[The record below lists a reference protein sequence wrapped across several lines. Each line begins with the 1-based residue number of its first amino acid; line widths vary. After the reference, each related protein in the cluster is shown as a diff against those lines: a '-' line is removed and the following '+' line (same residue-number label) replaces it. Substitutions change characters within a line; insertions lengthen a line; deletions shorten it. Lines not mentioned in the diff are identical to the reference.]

1 MKAKRLL
8 LGLLLGSM
16 FMGGMAQPPKYNVD
30 RSKYPDYDDTFRPN
44 WSVMVDGNKA
54 RGLKDEIVLPD
65 HWHNGETMYFPT
77 VFNQAGGSCGPAS
90 RIGYMLTHELN
101 AHRHVS
107 GKLNENRLC
116 PNFVYPF
123 SYNGSSKDRMA
134 IANGIPNI
142 PTYGGFPYSS
152 IYGFE
157 ESLVKNGATGDG
169 GWMQGYERWYAAM
182 KNRLKSTSNFP
193 VSTAT
198 PEGMLAV
205 KRYLYNHNGD
215 ESFATGGILG
225 LGCAISGSGQ
235 GTIAN
240 TKANAAAGV
249 VGMKYLTHMGESVD
263 HAITLVGWDDRIEF
277 DLDGNGKYGEENN
290 ALNQNETGAWI
301 FVNSWG
307 GWGNNGFMYYPYA
320 TAGAVNKPIELNGK
334 TVYSSGD
341 GWWPEIYTIR
351 KNYEPKRVIKLKM
364 TYTQRSSM
372 GLSAGVSDDV
382 NATSPKDRTAFVH
395 FNYQGYPGDDPQP
408 MVPMLGCWADN
419 QLHYEPMEFG
429 YDLTD
434 LIEGY
439 DLSKPMKLFFMVNTK
454 NNAEGTGA
462 VYEASIMDYT
472 LDPNGVEIPFVL
484 ESDSVDILGGGSQVM
499 MSVVVNGN
507 SATPPSN
514 LSITGN
520 GLAWE
525 APQGTAYTP
534 VKYLVY
540 RGGEEI
546 AQTTSTELAD
556 TAIQTGVLYTVK
568 ALYNIDGHEVMSAD
582 SKSAVKTNEADNV
595 VDNFVGT
602 FENGGFAIPDVFTN
616 GLSTGTI
623 EFRIKPSTIKN
634 YNQQIGPNWGQF
646 LVHAN
651 SDGSMSW
658 GWNTGSERGSASS
671 VLRNGSWTH
680 VAIVVEGKTMTF
692 FVNGVQKGTFTS
704 SSYSGF
710 PSTSSFEF
718 GSHGGSSNALYGQID
733 EVRIWNVARTRNEL
747 LASYQ
752 YPLLNP
758 SQYAGLLAYYKMDM
772 IWEWKNGKSEQKFRD
787 CVGGHHASLITSN
800 GTAVSETTTNTG
812 FRTTAPKLRAKIN
825 AVSNATVGIPVSFT
839 DVSSITAVS
848 KAWVIDGKNYNV
860 ASPEVT
866 FLTTGQKQ
874 AILTVA
880 DSEGATATDT
890 IVFEVGAGE
899 TPTAEFRMSAE
910 QINGSDRL
918 SLISEN
924 TVPGCSYLW
933 EMEGADHAVATTSTT
948 AVTYSAVGTYDV
960 KLTVTGPD
968 GTKYVNTKKVTVS
981 PSAPVAKF
989 SIYPSI
995 IVKGESATLT
1005 DESTYDPTSACWR
1018 FSSDQLKTAAMG
1030 LNTTISPSQP
1040 GVYNLNY
1047 SAMNEYGVGT
1057 TSANRVL
1064 TVCNADS
1071 KNGLFFSDKNTMTA
1085 PAPADVTD
1093 AWTIEFWFNPVG
1105 GVTDN
1110 SLGINGG
1117 TNGYT
1122 ITNSADGTVTT
1133 TVNGE
1138 TSKSSAKYLTTGWH
1152 HYAICYFRGNIFYYR
1167 DGILINNEKLATVSD
1182 ISPYWNA
1189 LVLGGETTPMT
1200 GTIDELR
1207 VWNKRLGQS
1216 RIQIYSNSPIL
1227 EVMSSI
1233 DDGALKLY
1241 YDFNQTSGDVIDGSG
1256 NNLTG
1261 VRTNFGPDGDAWV
1274 DTKGV
1279 FSLNYGT
1286 TQVFEPLGT
1295 KIDNNKRGKVIAWSD
1310 QETTRES
1317 APASNVLDG
1326 SVSTFWHSQYSTSTS
1341 YPHSVTIERSDL
1353 TDIESMV
1360 FEYLPARGT
1369 NYRASK
1375 VTVEQSDDNENWEIV
1390 EENLDLTNEDQ
1401 TGAIL
1406 TSPVT
1411 KKYVRITFPTGF
1423 GAFLALSEIYFYGG
1437 VIATDI
1443 NTVTTGNG
1451 NVDENAWYD
1460 LQGRRVSKPGK
1471 GLYIKGGKKIYV
1483 K

>member
-65 HWHNGETMYFPT
+65 HWNNGETMYFPT
-77 VFNQAGGSCGPAS
+77 VFNQAGGSCGPSS

-123 SYNGSSKDRMA
+123 SYNGSSKDQMA
-134 IANGIPNI
+134 VATGVPNI

-157 ESLVKNGATGDG
+157 EALVKSGATGDG
-169 GWMQGYERWYAAM
+169 GWMQGYDRWYAAM
-182 KNRLKSTSNFP
+182 KNRLKHTSNFP
-193 VSTAT
+193 TSTAT

-205 KRYLYNHNGD
+205 KRWLYNHNGD

-225 LGCAISGSGQ
+225 LGCGISGAGT

-249 VGMKYLTHMGESVD
+249 VGKQYLTHMGESVD

-307 GWGNNGFMYYPYA
+307 SGWGNGGFMYYPYA
-320 TAGAVNKPIELNGK
+320 TAGAVNHPIELNGK
-334 TVYSSGD
+334 TVYSSGE

-372 GLSAGVSDDV
+372 SLSGGVSNDLS
-382 NATSPKDRTAFVH
+382 ATSPKDRTAFVH

-434 LIEGY
+434 VSENY
-439 DLSKPMKLFFMVNTK
+439 DLNQPLKYFFIVNTK

-472 LDPNGVEIPFVL
+472 LDPNGIETPFVL
-484 ESDSVDILGGGSQVM
+484 ETDSVNIPGGGKQVI
-499 MSVVVNGN
+499 MSVVVNGTG
-507 SATPPSN
+507 AVAPTN
-514 LSITGN
+514 LSITDS
-520 GLAWE
+520 GLAWD
-525 APQGTAYTP
+525 APQGTGQTP
-534 VKYLVY
+534 VKYYVY
-540 RGGEEI
+540 KGDQEI
-546 AQTTSTELAD
+546 GQTTTTELA
-556 TAIQTGVLYTVK
+556 TAIETGVLYTVK
-568 ALYNIDGHEVMSAD
+568 ALYNIDGHDVMSTE
-582 SKSAVKTNEADNV
+582 SKAAVRTRVEDNA
-595 VDNFVGT
+595 VDNYVGT
-602 FENGGFAIPDVFTN
+602 FNNGGFAIPDVFAN

-646 LVHAN
+646 LAHAN
-651 SDGSMSW
+651 SDGSMAW
-658 GWNTGSERGSASS
+658 GWNTGSERGSTSN
-671 VLRNGSWTH
+671 VLTVGSWKH
-680 VAIVVEGKTMTF
+680 IAIVVDGKTMTF
-692 FVNGVQKGTFTS
+692 YVNGVQKGSFTS

-718 GSHGGSSNALYGQID
+718 GSHSGSNNALYGQID

-747 LASYQ
+747 LTAYQ

-758 SQYAGLLAYYKMDM
+758 SQYAGLLAYYKMDT
-772 IWEWKNGKSEQKFRD
+772 IEENGETKFRD
-787 CVGGHHASLITSN
+787 CVGGHHASFITSN
-800 GTAVSETTTNTG
+800 GTVASDWTSDTG
-812 FRTTAPKLRAKIN
+812 FRTSPPKLRAKIN
-825 AVSNATVGIPVSFT
+825 AVENAAVGIPVTFT
-839 DVSSITAVS
+839 DVSAITAVS
-848 KAWVIDGKNYNV
+848 KTWTIDGKTYNV
-860 ASPEVT
+860 ASPVVT
-866 FLTTGQKQ
+866 FLTSGEKT

-880 DSEGATATDT
+880 DIQGVTASDT
-890 IVFEVGAGE
+890 LVFEVGAGE
-899 TPTAEFRMSAE
+899 TPSAEFRMSAE

-918 SLISEN
+918 SLISDN

-933 EMEGADHAVATTSTT
+933 EMEGADNPVATTSTT
-948 AVTYSAVGTYDV
+948 AVTYSAAGTYDV

-968 GTKYVNTKKVTVS
+968 GTKYSSTKKVTVS

-1005 DESTYDPTSACWR
+1005 DESSYDPTSACWR
-1018 FSSDQLKTAAMG
+1018 FVSDQLKTAAMG
-1030 LNTTISPSQP
+1030 LNTTISPSEP

-1071 KNGLFFSDKNTMTA
+1071 KNGLFFTGNQKLTA
-1085 PAPADVTD
+1085 PAPADVTE
-1093 AWTIEFWFNPVG
+1093 AWTIEFWFNPNGTVS
-1105 GVTDN
+1105 DN

-1117 TNGYT
+1117 ANDYS
-1122 ITNSADGTVTT
+1122 ITSAANGTVTT

-1138 TSKSSAKYLTTGWH
+1138 TSNSASGYLTTGWH
-1152 HYAICYFRGNIFYYR
+1152 HYAICFFRGNIFYYR
-1167 DGILINNEKLATVSD
+1167 DGNLINNEKLATVTD
-1182 ISPYWNA
+1182 ISSYWNA
-1189 LVLGGETTPMT
+1189 LVLGGEATPMT

-1227 EVMSSI
+1227 DVMSSL
-1233 DDGALKLY
+1233 DEGALKLY
-1241 YDFNQTSGDVIDGSG
+1241 YDFNQSSGDAIDRSG

-1261 VRTNFGPDGDAWV
+1261 VRSGFGPDGDAWV
-1274 DTKGV
+1274 DSKGV
-1279 FSLNYGT
+1279 FSLNFGT
-1286 TQVFEPLGT
+1286 SQVFEPLGD
-1295 KIDNNKRGKVIAWSD
+1295 KIDNSKRGRVIAWSD
-1310 QETTRES
+1310 QETSRENS
-1317 APASNVLDG
+1317 PASNVLDG
-1326 SVSTFWHSQYSTSTS
+1326 NVNSFWHSQYSTSTG

-1353 TDIESMV
+1353 IDVESLV

-1390 EENLDLTNEDQ
+1390 EENLNLTDEEK

-1406 TSPVT
+1406 TSPIT
-1411 KKYVRITFPTGF
+1411 KKYVRITFPTGY
-1423 GAFLALSEIYFYGG
+1423 GSFLALSEIYFYGG
-1437 VIATDI
+1437 LIATDI
-1443 NTVTTGNG
+1443 NTVSAGNVT
-1451 NVDENAWYD
+1451 VDENAWYD

-1471 GLYIKGGKKIYV
+1471 GLYIKGGKKVYV